1 MHRKMSADVE
11 LSDIEKYCR
20 LRCNHFKD
28 VATGFKGIKVD
39 VIAKDKR
46 TELLGLVIAVT
57 AFVIVNCC
65 IRLIDVGSFLLSV
78 CTHTI

>member
-1 MHRKMSADVE
+1 MSDV
-11 LSDIEKYCR
+11 EKYCR
-20 LRCNHFKD
+20 LRCYHFKD

-46 TELLGLVIAVT
+46 TELLGIVIAVT

-65 IRLIDVGSFLLSV
+65 IRLIDAGSSLLLV
-78 CTHTI
+78 CTHMN